1 MSKLCLYLHL
11 YSKDRERAS
20 YGPFLQLLSAEKL
33 SAITILELLRQNGG
47 GGIGEGVKTTRAVLS
62 IGKSVENEYNSEQLK
77 KRRNRFAVQYMF
89 IFWYYI
95 NVRYS
100 RSFLF
105 QFTYIIVQQ
114 RFKRS

>member
-1 MSKLCLYLHL
+1 MFIFTFIF
-11 YSKDRERAS
+11 KDRERAN

-47 GGIGEGVKTTRAVLS
+47 GGVGEGVKTTRAVLS
-62 IGKSVENEYNSEQLK
+62 IGKAVENEYNSEQLK
-77 KRRNRFAVQYMF
+77 KRQNRYAVQY

-105 QFTYIIVQQ
+105 QLPLL
-114 RFKRS
+114 